1 MKFSWTFYTIAV
13 AGNLFWI
20 MLMFLA
26 EFFDKTLPEQNS
38 IIPNTNQKFLYMK
51 DFWTFSWGDPVGVSL
66 IWAAFLHIVIYRF
79 EIRHWLV
86 FCVLSVFFMIGFAAA
101 CLAKDHRPNM
111 RYPDTGKIS
120 WNGILHLPYFGLG
133 AAASIFCIWLI
144 AFPGVVLLLFLF
156 GVAFYLVCFYLEI
169 QSGNLEP
176 LRKS

>member
-66 IWAAFLHIVIYRF
+66 IWAAFLHVAVYRF
-79 EIRHWLV
+79 ELRHWSV
-86 FCVLSVFFMIGFAAA
+86 FCVLSIFFMADFAMIG
-101 CLAKDHRPNM
+101 LAKEHKPNT
-111 RYPDTGKIS
+111 RYPCAGKLS
-120 WNGILHLPYFGLG
+120 WNGILRLPYSGIT
-133 AAASIFCIWLI
+133 ASASVFCVWLLPNPGI
-144 AFPGVVLLLFLF
+144 ATLLFVS
-156 GVAFYLVCFYLEI
+156 GGAFYLVCFLSDI
-169 QSGNLEP
+169 NSGNLE
-176 LRKS
+176 SF